1 MRERSNIFAC
11 LQDFFLTG
19 AADELLLQP
28 SLRIQDQT
36 IASPGCQMTEEGSFA
51 HTTRT
56 SGILVNEQ
64 QEPALLQKEILNALI
79 YCHHGIGR
87 GRCLIFPEA
96 QSWYMSSKTSPQTRT
111 ILNCNAKYCNQ
122 DWKSAV
128 ALDFFMCL
136 QFSQSQL
143 KSHLQLEK
151 APRLLRQVV

>member
-1 MRERSNIFAC
+1 MRDRSSIFAC

-28 SLRIQDQT
+28 SLRIRDQT

-79 YCHHGIGR
+79 YCHHGTGR
-87 GRCLIFPEA
+87 RRCLSFSEA
-96 QSWYMSSKTSPQTRT
+96 QSWCMSSKAFPQTRT
-111 ILNCNAKYCNQ
+111 SLNCSAKYCNR

-136 QFSQSQL
+136 ELSQPQL
-143 KSHLQLEK
+143 KSYLQ
-151 APRLLRQVV
+151 RRHQGC